1 MGSHMGGLI
10 AGRDLNELPPGTAG
24 FGTSSGANTADGS
37 GDGVTPCTPGDDCA
51 LSAADMARYP
61 FPIIGENLLTYGN
74 FARGNSNAFQTQ
86 FEHRYKKGL
95 LLNVAYTL
103 LDQKSTI
110 GDTANSSL
118 GSVPYDIFNPNT
130 DYVTDGFVSRHR
142 LVAYG
147 IYDLP
152 VGRQRAFGK
161 GMSRWVDAIVGG
173 WQTTFNMFAK
183 SGTPYTPYWIC
194 DNCDP
199 VFPGNIGSSSVDA
212 VGDFNFP
219 DLRPTIVSR
228 NFYTGQS
235 GSSATIW
242 NAAAFGLPPIGA
254 DFFSNPA
261 VARRNI
267 LMGPGQWGVNL
278 GVHKNFAVT
287 ERLAISFGADVNNI
301 FNHPLLA
308 PDWGDGGNVGTGGF
322 SNIGEFNMSPT
333 LPGPPGQQPVLA
345 PITDVTLNPAFGQLV
360 KSYDQEGV
368 SARRE
373 IRLRLRVTF

>member
-1 MGSHMGGLI
+1 LS
-10 AGRDLNELPPGTAG
+10 P
-24 FGTSSGANTADGS
+24 ADN
-37 GDGVTPCTPGDDCA
+37 
-51 LSAADMARYP
+51 ARYL

-74 FARGNSNAFQTQ
+74 FAHGNSNAFQTQ
-86 FEHRYKKGL
+86 FERRYKKGL
-95 LLNVAYTL
+95 LLNLSYTY

-118 GSVPYDIFNPNT
+118 GSVPYDVFSANA
-130 DYVTDGFVSRHR
+130 DYANDGFISRHR
-142 LVAYG
+142 FVAYG
-147 IYDLP
+147 VYDLP
-152 VGRQRAFGK
+152 VGRGRSFGG
-161 GMSRWVDAIVGG
+161 GMSRWLDEIIGG

-199 VFPGNIGSSSVDA
+199 AFPGNIGSSSVDA

-219 DLRPTIVSR
+219 DFRPTVL
-228 NFYTGQS
+228 NGHFYTGQG

-242 NAAAFGLPPIGA
+242 NATAFGVPPTGA

-267 LMGPGQWGVNL
+267 LMGPSLWGVSL
-278 GVHKNFAVT
+278 GVHKNFKVSERVAVN
-287 ERLAISFGADVNNI
+287 FGADVDNI

-308 PDWGDGGNVGTGGF
+308 PDLGNGGNVGSGGF
-322 SNIGEFNMSPT
+322 ASVGDFFIDTTPA
-333 LPGPPGQQPVLA
+333 PGPGAQPGVT
-345 PITDVTLNPAFGQLV
+345 INTDPAAGRVIYNPAFGQLIA
-360 KSYDQEGV
+360 SYDQEGV

-373 IRLRLRVTF
+373 IRLRLRITF

>member
-1 MGSHMGGLI
+1 
-10 AGRDLNELPPGTAG
+10 
-24 FGTSSGANTADGS
+24 
-37 GDGVTPCTPGDDCA
+37 
-51 LSAADMARYP
+51 
-61 FPIIGENLLTYGN
+61 
-74 FARGNSNAFQTQ
+74 
-86 FEHRYKKGL
+86 
-95 LLNVAYTL
+95 
-103 LDQKSTI
+103 
-110 GDTANSSL
+110 
-118 GSVPYDIFNPNT
+118 
-130 DYVTDGFVSRHR
+130 VTDGFVSRHR